1 MERSDRGAPVMDSRR
16 KISFLRCEYRL
27 GLFAYSLIC
36 TYTVKEQV
44 FFRHLRH
51 EGIFIRE
58 QTLFITSYYKYVI
71 LMKTD
76 GFLEV

>member
-16 KISFLRCEYRL
+16 KMCFLRCEYRL

-44 FFRHLRH
+44 FFRHLSH
-51 EGIFIRE
+51 EGIFIQE